1 MLQLFNKLDLF
12 NKKKGIDTNNINN
25 FLLDVKSIAIK
36 TFIKNLTNNLKNTEI
51 IYGEIKNDNEIVI
64 VVNKD
69 NLKKVLYSFKNNLNF
84 SCLTAITAV
93 DYPEL
98 NKRFELNYLLLSID
112 SSMRARIKVY
122 LEEDEAIESITSI
135 FSAANWYEREVWDM
149 FGIFFYNHPDLRRIL
164 TDYGFEGFPLRKDF
178 PLMGYYEARYDE
190 NLKRVVYP
198 KVELAQEY
206 RQFDILNPWIVLN
219 KNFNQNS
226 IVYTN

>member
-1 MLQLFNKLDLF
+1 MKE
-12 NKKKGIDTNNINN
+12 K
-25 FLLDVKSIAIK
+25 
-36 TFIKNLTNNLKNTEI
+36 
-51 IYGEIKNDNEIVI
+51 
-64 VVNKD
+64 
-69 NLKKVLYSFKNNLNF
+69 
-84 SCLTAITAV
+84 
-93 DYPEL
+93 
-98 NKRFELNYLLLSID
+98 
-112 SSMRARIKVY
+112 
-122 LEEDEAIESITSI
+122 
-135 FSAANWYEREVWDM
+135 
-149 FGIFFYNHPDLRRIL
+149 FGICLEFFFYNHPDLRRIL